1 MKSSRKSDGGGVKLV
16 AQNRKARWNYELIE
30 AFEAGVVL
38 LGTEVKALRAGKANI
53 GESYARIDG
62 GEVFLYNAHI
72 SQYECGNRNN
82 HDPERP
88 RKLLLHRSEVDKL
101 VGSTEQKGL
110 TLVPTRLY
118 FKGGKA
124 KVEIAIA
131 RGKRQFDKRRDIAL
145 RDAERSVDR
154 ALREDKN

>member
-1 MKSSRKSDGGGVKLV
+1 VKSSRKSDGSGVKVV
-16 AQNRKARWNYELIE
+16 AQNRKARWDYEIIE

-38 LGTEVKALRAGKANI
+38 LGTEVKSLRAGKANI

-72 SQYECGNRNN
+72 SHYAGGNRNN

-88 RKLLLHRSEVDKL
+88 RKLLLHRSEIDRL
-101 VGSTEQKGL
+101 SSTEQRGL

-145 RDAERSVDR
+145 KDAARSIDR
-154 ALREDKN
+154 ALREARS

>member
-1 MKSSRKSDGGGVKLV
+1 MKSSTKSDSGGIKVI
-16 AQNRKARWNYELIE
+16 AQNRKARWDYEVIE

-38 LGTEVKALRAGKANI
+38 LGTEGKALRAGKANI
-53 GESYARIDG
+53 GESYARVDG

-82 HDPERP
+82 HEPERT
-88 RKLLLHRSEVDKL
+88 RKLLLHRHQIDKL

-110 TLVPTRLY
+110 TLVPTKLY
-118 FKGGKA
+118 FKRGKA

-131 RGKRQFDKRRDIAL
+131 RGKRQFDKRRAIAL
-145 RDAERSVDR
+145 KDAERAIDR
-154 ALREDKN
+154 ALKEDRS

>member
-1 MKSSRKSDGGGVKLV
+1 MKSSRKSDGSGVKVV
-16 AQNRKARWNYELIE
+16 AQNRKARWDYEIIE

-38 LGTEVKALRAGKANI
+38 LGTEVKSLRDGKANI

-72 SQYECGNRNN
+72 SHYEGGNRNN

-88 RKLLLHRSEVDKL
+88 RKLLLHRSEIDRL
-101 VGSTEQKGL
+101 SSTEQRGL

-145 RDAERSVDR
+145 KDAERSIDR
-154 ALREDKN
+154 ALREARS

>member
-1 MKSSRKSDGGGVKLV
+1 MKSSTKSDSGGIKVI
-16 AQNRKARWNYELIE
+16 AQNRKARWDYEVIE

-53 GESYARIDG
+53 GESYARVDG

-82 HDPERP
+82 HEPERT
-88 RKLLLHRSEVDKL
+88 RKLLLHRHQIDKL

-110 TLVPTRLY
+110 TLVPTKLY
-118 FKGGKA
+118 FKRGKA

-131 RGKRQFDKRRDIAL
+131 RGKRQFETRRAIAL
-145 RDAERSVDR
+145 KDAERAIDR
-154 ALREDKN
+154 ALKEDRS

>member
-1 MKSSRKSDGGGVKLV
+1 MKSSTKSDSGGIKVI
-16 AQNRKARWNYELIE
+16 AQNRKARWDYEVIE

-53 GESYARIDG
+53 GESYARVDG

-82 HDPERP
+82 HEPERT
-88 RKLLLHRSEVDKL
+88 RKLLLHRHQIDKL

-110 TLVPTRLY
+110 TLVPTKLY

-131 RGKRQFDKRRDIAL
+131 RGKRQFDKRRAIAL
-145 RDAERSVDR
+145 KDAERAIDR
-154 ALREDKN
+154 ALKEDRS

>member
-1 MKSSRKSDGGGVKLV
+1 VKSSGKFDGGGVKV
-16 AQNRKARWNYELIE
+16 VVQNRKARWDYEIIE
-30 AFEAGVVL
+30 AFEAGLVL
-38 LGTEVKALRAGKANI
+38 LGTEVKSLRAGKANI

-72 SQYECGNRNN
+72 SHYEGGNRNN

-88 RKLLLHRSEVDKL
+88 RKLLIHRSEIDKL
-101 VGSTEQKGL
+101 VSSTEQRGL

-131 RGKRQFDKRRDIAL
+131 RGKRQFDKRRAIAL
-145 RDAERSVDR
+145 KDAERSIDR
-154 ALREDKN
+154 ALKEARS

>member
-1 MKSSRKSDGGGVKLV
+1 MKSSTKSDSGGIKVI
-16 AQNRKARWNYELIE
+16 AQNRKARWDYEVIE

-53 GESYARIDG
+53 GESYARVDG

-82 HDPERP
+82 HEPERT
-88 RKLLLHRSEVDKL
+88 RKLLLHRHQIDKL

-110 TLVPTRLY
+110 TLVPTKLY
-118 FKGGKA
+118 FKRGKA

-131 RGKRQFDKRRDIAL
+131 RGKRQFDKRRAIAL
-145 RDAERSVDR
+145 KDAERAIDR
-154 ALREDKN
+154 ALKEDRS

>member
-1 MKSSRKSDGGGVKLV
+1 MKSSTKSDSGGIKVI
-16 AQNRKARWNYELIE
+16 AQNRKARWDYEVIE

-53 GESYARIDG
+53 GESYARVDG

-82 HDPERP
+82 HEPERT
-88 RKLLLHRSEVDKL
+88 RTLLLHRHQIDKL

-110 TLVPTRLY
+110 TLVPTKLY

-145 RDAERSVDR
+145 KDAERAIDR
-154 ALREDKN
+154 ALKEDRS

>member
-1 MKSSRKSDGGGVKLV
+1 VKSSRKSDGSGVKVV
-16 AQNRKARWNYELIE
+16 AQNRKARWDYEIIE

-38 LGTEVKALRAGKANI
+38 LGTEVKSLRDGKANI

-72 SQYECGNRNN
+72 SHYEGGNRNN

-88 RKLLLHRSEVDKL
+88 RKLLLHRSEIDRL
-101 VGSTEQKGL
+101 SSTEQRGL

-145 RDAERSVDR
+145 KDAERSIDR
-154 ALREDKN
+154 ALREARS

>member
-1 MKSSRKSDGGGVKLV
+1 MKSSGKSDGSGVKVV
-16 AQNRKARWNYELIE
+16 AQNRKARWDYEIIE

-38 LGTEVKALRAGKANI
+38 LGTEVKSLRAGKANI

-72 SQYECGNRNN
+72 SHYEGGNRNN

-88 RKLLLHRSEVDKL
+88 RKLLLHRSEIDRL
-101 VGSTEQKGL
+101 SSTEQRGL

-145 RDAERSVDR
+145 KDAERSIDR
-154 ALREDKN
+154 ALREARS

>member
-1 MKSSRKSDGGGVKLV
+1 MKSSRKSDGSGVKVV
-16 AQNRKARWNYELIE
+16 AQNRKARWDYEIIE

-38 LGTEVKALRAGKANI
+38 LGTEVKSLRDGKANI

-72 SQYECGNRNN
+72 SHYEGGNRNN

-88 RKLLLHRSEVDKL
+88 RKLLLHRSEIDRL
-101 VGSTEQKGL
+101 SSTEQRGL

-145 RDAERSVDR
+145 KDAARSIDR
-154 ALREDKN
+154 ALREARS

>member
-1 MKSSRKSDGGGVKLV
+1 MKSSRKSDGSGVKVV
-16 AQNRKARWNYELIE
+16 AQNRKARWDYEIIE

-38 LGTEVKALRAGKANI
+38 LGTEVKSLRAGKANI

-72 SQYECGNRNN
+72 SHYEGGNRNN

-88 RKLLLHRSEVDKL
+88 RKLLLHRSEIDRL
-101 VGSTEQKGL
+101 SSTEQRGL

-145 RDAERSVDR
+145 KDAARSIDR
-154 ALREDKN
+154 ALREARS

>member
-1 MKSSRKSDGGGVKLV
+1 VKSSRKSDGSGVKVV
-16 AQNRKARWNYELIE
+16 AQNRKARWDYEIIE

-38 LGTEVKALRAGKANI
+38 LGTEVKSLRAGKANI

-72 SQYECGNRNN
+72 SHYEGGNRNN

-88 RKLLLHRSEVDKL
+88 RKLLLHRSEIDRL
-101 VGSTEQKGL
+101 SSTEQRGL

-145 RDAERSVDR
+145 KDAARSIDR
-154 ALREDKN
+154 ALREARS

>member
-1 MKSSRKSDGGGVKLV
+1 MKSSRKSDGSGVKVV
-16 AQNRKARWNYELIE
+16 AQNRKARWDYEIIE

-38 LGTEVKALRAGKANI
+38 LGTEVKSLRAGKANI

-72 SQYECGNRNN
+72 SHYAGGNRNN

-88 RKLLLHRSEVDKL
+88 RKLLLHRSEIDRL
-101 VGSTEQKGL
+101 SSTEQRGL

-145 RDAERSVDR
+145 KDAARSIDR
-154 ALREDKN
+154 ALREARS

>member
-1 MKSSRKSDGGGVKLV
+1 MKSSTKSDSGGIKVI
-16 AQNRKARWNYELIE
+16 AQNRKARWDYEVIE

-53 GESYARIDG
+53 GESYARVDG

-82 HDPERP
+82 HEPERT
-88 RKLLLHRSEVDKL
+88 RKLLLHRHQIDKL

-110 TLVPTRLY
+110 TLVPTKLY
-118 FKGGKA
+118 FKRGKA

-145 RDAERSVDR
+145 KDAERAIDR
-154 ALREDKN
+154 ALKEDRS

>member
-1 MKSSRKSDGGGVKLV
+1 MKSSRKSDGSGVKVV
-16 AQNRKARWNYELIE
+16 AQNRKARWDYEIIE

-38 LGTEVKALRAGKANI
+38 LGTEVKSLRAGKANI

-72 SQYECGNRNN
+72 SHYEGGNRNN

-88 RKLLLHRSEVDKL
+88 RKLLLHRSEIDRL
-101 VGSTEQKGL
+101 SSTEQRGL

-145 RDAERSVDR
+145 KDAERSIDR
-154 ALREDKN
+154 ALREARS